1 MTDKSNAKPAPD
13 PEFEAKLAAFR
24 RRSDARIAEIKRD
37 LQRYLDKTTHPLGDY
52 VVVST
57 ALLELACERY
67 LETHEDAV
75 EAADFIQTVF
85 RRVVSRRNGSLQ

>member
-1 MTDKSNAKPAPD
+1 MTDKSNTRPAPD
-13 PEFEAKLAAFR
+13 PEFEAKVAAFR
-24 RRSDARIAEIKRD
+24 RHANARIAVIKRD
-37 LQRYLDKTTHPLGDY
+37 PQRHLDETTHPFGDY

-67 LETHEDAV
+67 LETHENAV
-75 EAADFIQTVF
+75 EAEDFIQTVF